1 MLTICAVLVVWFA
14 VAAVVALGFARMAG
28 STQEG
33 DA

>member
-1 MLTICAVLVVWFA
+1 MLTICAVLAVWFA

-28 STQEG
+28 SAQEG